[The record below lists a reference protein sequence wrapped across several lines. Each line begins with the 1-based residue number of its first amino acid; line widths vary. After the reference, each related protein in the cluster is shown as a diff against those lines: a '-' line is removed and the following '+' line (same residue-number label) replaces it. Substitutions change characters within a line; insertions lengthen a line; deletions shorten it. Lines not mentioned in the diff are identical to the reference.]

1 MGWSILFLLC
11 LAAVTVRAVEVG
23 HTRKGCKLAHDASIS
38 V

>member
-11 LAAVTVRAVEVG
+11 LAADTVRAVEVG
-23 HTRKGCKLAHDASIS
+23 HTLTGCKLAYDASIS